1 MKVEENKDLTE
12 FSAYKVKS
20 SCAKAYFPECEED
33 VVSLYKNNPT
43 EQFTVIGNG
52 NNIIFAKEYYN
63 KSFIILNG
71 CLNKITVENDCI
83 LAEAGATLL
92 KLSETALKY
101 GLTGLEAFYD
111 IPSSV
116 GGAVVM
122 NAGNK
127 DAEIKD
133 ILVKVRYLNLVT
145 SEIKELTNKE
155 ASFHYRSSFF
165 QENNDNIILKA
176 WFKLRSGNPENIHK
190 TMEQGKKI
198 RWEKQPRDY
207 PSCGSVFKRPEGR
220 FVGPMLDELGLKGFA
235 IGGAQVSK
243 KHSGFIIN
251 TGNATGHD
259 ILSLI
264 EEIQRRVKLHFD
276 VDLEIEQRVII

>member
-20 SCAKAYFPECEED
+20 SCAKAYFPEREED
-33 VVSLYKNNPT
+33 LVSLYRNNPT

-101 GLTGLEAFYD
+101 SLTGLEAFYD

-127 DAEIKD
+127 NAEIKD
-133 ILVKVRYLNLVT
+133 VLVKVRYLDLNTFEV
-145 SEIKELTNKE
+145 KELTNEE
-155 ASFHYRSSFF
+155 ASFRYRNSFF
-165 QENNDNIILKA
+165 QEDSNNIILKA
-176 WFKLRSGNPENIHK
+176 LFKLLPGNRNIIHK
-190 TMEQGKKI
+190 KMEEEKKA

-251 TGNATGHD
+251 TGNATGQD

-264 EEIQRRVKLHFD
+264 TEIQRRVKAHFNI
-276 VDLEIEQRVII
+276 DLVVEQRVIL

>member
-33 VVSLYKNNPT
+33 LVSLYRNNPT

-101 GLTGLEAFYD
+101 SLTGLEAFYD

-133 ILVKVRYLNLVT
+133 VLVKVRYLDLDT
-145 SEIKELTNKE
+145 LEIKEMTNKE
-155 ASFHYRSSFF
+155 ASFYYRNSFF
-165 QENNDNIILKA
+165 QNYKNNIVLKV
-176 WFKLRSGNPENIHK
+176 WFKLLPGDPDTIHK
-190 TMEQGKKI
+190 KMEQGKSI
-198 RWEKQPRDY
+198 RWQKQPRDY
-207 PSCGSVFKRPEGR
+207 PNCGSVFKRPEGR

-251 TGNATGHD
+251 TGNATGQD

-264 EEIQRRVKLHFD
+264 TEIQRRVKAHFNI
-276 VDLEIEQRVII
+276 DLVVEQRVIL